1 MPQMYSTKIA
11 DMFEPL
17 FTDSSE
23 KCLSPTIRRPRKGVI
38 IGAGQVGMACA
49 YSMLIQNTLEEMVII
64 DVNQHKLEGEVM
76 DLVHGLPFVEPTQV
90 QAGTLADGEDA
101 DIVIITAGAKQR
113 PGETRLDL
121 VQRNVEVFR
130 NLIPEVVKCCPQAIL
145 LIVTNPVD
153 IMTYVSLKLSGLP
166 SSSVIGSGTV
176 LDTARFRYLLA
187 EKLEL
192 DSRSLHAY
200 IIGEHGDSEVPVW
213 SKVNIAGMSLFDE
226 GFEESKP
233 IDSHLQDIF
242 EQVKNAAYEIIQR
255 KGATSYAIGLGV
267 TQIVQAILRNQ
278 NRVLTVS
285 SLMNNLHGI
294 QDVCLSLPAVVNRQ
308 GVTRVLN
315 LSLNP
320 IELQQLQHSSKILK
334 ETIAQLDL

>member
-1 MPQMYSTKIA
+1 
-11 DMFEPL
+11 MFEHL
-17 FTDSSE
+17 FTTSSE
-23 KCLSPTIRRPRKGVI
+23 DKQISATVRSPHKGVI

-49 YSMLIQNTLEEMVII
+49 YSMLIQNTFDEMVIV

-76 DLVHGLPFVEPTQV
+76 DLVHGLPFVEPMLV
-90 QAGTLADGEDA
+90 RAGTLAECEDA
-101 DIVIITAGAKQR
+101 DIVIITAGAKQK
-113 PGETRLDL
+113 PEETRLDL
-121 VQRNVEVFR
+121 VERNVEVFKD
-130 NLIPEVVKCCPQAIL
+130 LIPQVIKCCPRAIL

-187 EKLEL
+187 EKLQL
-192 DSRSLHAY
+192 DPRSLHAY

-213 SKVNIAGMSLFDE
+213 SKVNISGMRLFDE
-226 GFEESKP
+226 GLEDSK
-233 IDSHLQDIF
+233 DQNQALQEISQ
-242 EQVKNAAYEIIQR
+242 QVKNAAYEIIKR

-285 SLMNNLHGI
+285 SLIDGFHSI
-294 QDVCLSLPAVVNRQ
+294 KDICLSLPAVVNRQ

-315 LSLNP
+315 LSLSQT
-320 IELQQLQHSSKILK
+320 ELQQLQHSSQVLRQ
-334 ETIAQLDL
+334 TIEQLNL